1 MKKHTEILEEVEK
14 TINSFE
20 AVPKLR
26 DNPYLFTRIKSTI
39 ETDQNFAK
47 RKLAFSLKPLIIG
60 LILIVNILT
69 GIFFINADKTFHS
82 SDDTAIQ
89 YLKYDYQITQT
100 YNEFT
105 TSN

>member
-1 MKKHTEILEEVEK
+1 MKRHREILEEVEK

-26 DNPYLFTRIKSTI
+26 DNHYLFTRIKSTI
-39 ETDQNFAK
+39 ETDQEFAK
-47 RKLAFSLKPLIIG
+47 RKLAFSLKPLVIG

-69 GIFFINADKTFHS
+69 GIFFINADKAS
-82 SDDTAIQ
+82 YNSDDTTIQ
-89 YLKYDYQITQT
+89 SLKYDYQITQT

-105 TSN
+105 TNN